1 MVETEQRAGRVA
13 TAATQTGAVRDLL
26 FQDDRDS
33 GRDVGSPAK
42 KLRGAHDEIVV
53 ASRQG
58 RIVAGKTNLV
68 VVLRSFDRDPVR
80 ERNRR
85 HQRFDF
91 VKPIG
96 ATALDLEGKID
107 FRRRRKLHILQFV
120 HQAPQNNR
128 MKSPAAEKII
138 VALDVATEKEALA
151 LMVLLSGEVGAFK
164 IGLQSYTT
172 TGPGLIRAAFLLGP
186 VFLDLKL
193 HDIPNTVAKA
203 VESAGKLGVKMLTI
217 HLSGGS
223 EMIRAAVAARS
234 NNMLLL
240 GVTVLTSST
249 DKTLAEIGIAEK
261 TSDHVLR
268 LARLGVANGIDGL
281 VASPHEA
288 RMLRDEFGDKIKIV
302 TPGIRPA
309 ESDPGDQKRFATPR
323 EAIDAG
329 ADYLV
334 IGRPVTGTVDP
345 KAAVQRIVEELA

>member
-1 MVETEQRAGRVA
+1 
-13 TAATQTGAVRDLL
+13 
-26 FQDDRDS
+26 
-33 GRDVGSPAK
+33 
-42 KLRGAHDEIVV
+42 
-53 ASRQG
+53 
-58 RIVAGKTNLV
+58 
-68 VVLRSFDRDPVR
+68 
-80 ERNRR
+80 
-85 HQRFDF
+85 
-91 VKPIG
+91 
-96 ATALDLEGKID
+96 
-107 FRRRRKLHILQFV
+107 
-120 HQAPQNNR
+120 

-234 NNMLLL
+234 DDMLLL

-288 RMLRDEFGDKIKIV
+288 RMLRAEFGDKIKIV

-309 ESDPGDQKRFATPR
+309 GSDPGDQKRFATPR

-334 IGRPVTGTVDP
+334 IGRPVTGAADP
-345 KAAVQRIVEELA
+345 KAAVQRVVEELA